1 MRCARQA
8 HSALLCSALLCSA
21 HRHRVWH
28 SNHFVYINI
37 FPFLSFNVA
46 FFSFNG
52 IPFFVSFFHSF
63 LLLLGISRLLL
74 LFLSFFLSFFLCAL
88 RVRVYR
94 HYFNILLLCP
104 LVAIIHRRS
113 SFVDTTKTKH
123 FNFVLTTKLV
133 ENSSSSSSSNA
144 RRDRSSYGYEL
155 VECS

>member
-1 MRCARQA
+1 MLAKRIPLR
-8 HSALLCSALLCSA
+8 SALLSTSPSRLAFQSLCVHQYLS
-21 HRHRVWH
+21 
-28 SNHFVYINI
+28 

-46 FFSFNG
+46 LFSFNG

-63 LLLLGISRLLL
+63 ILAAAAAAAAAAGNFST
-74 LFLSFFLSFFLCAL
+74 SSSFFLCAL

-94 HYFNILLLCP
+94 HYFNILLLLLLLQCP

-133 ENSSSSSSSNA
+133 ENSSSSNA

-155 VECS
+155 G